1 MSLHNILEAIY
12 AEGNSQVHEIEAR
25 AFTQCSEIIADAHLE
40 SEKIKAEV
48 RAKTIAPA
56 YKERAR
62 IIQKARLEALQ
73 IIGDAREELVDTAL
87 SHVHEQLASIRTDNA
102 YPMILRKLLQ
112 ESLTELKGSL
122 TNKGKIKLEA
132 DPRDK
137 VVLKD
142 ILNDLN
148 LDFSIC
154 YTLDC
159 WGGVI
164 AKSEDDCIVVINTLE
179 TRLERATP
187 YLRCYLAALF
197 ESEGDDVIVNH
208 VSEGALV
215 ST

>member
-1 MSLHNILEAIY
+1 MSLYTILEAIN
-12 AEGNSQVHEIEAR
+12 AEGEAQVQKIEAR
-25 AFTQCSEIIADAHLE
+25 AFTQCSEILADAHLE

-48 RAKTIAPA
+48 RAKTTTPA

-73 IIGDAREELVDTAL
+73 IVGDAREELVDTAL
-87 SHVHEQLASIRTDNA
+87 DQVHGRLASIRTDNA

-112 ESLTELKGSL
+112 EALTELKGSL

-132 DPRDK
+132 DPRDR

-142 ILNDLN
+142 ILNDLK
-148 LDFSIC
+148 LDLSVC
-154 YTLDC
+154 YPLDC

-179 TRLERATP
+179 TRLKRATP

-197 ESEGDDVIVNH
+197 ENEGDDVVVNH
-208 VSEGALV
+208 VSERALI

>member
-1 MSLHNILEAIY
+1 MSLHHILEAIE
-12 AEGNSQVHEIEAR
+12 AEGDAQVYEIEAQT
-25 AFTQCSEIIADAHLE
+25 FTQCSEIIADAHLV

-48 RAKTIAPA
+48 RAKEIAPA

-87 SHVHEQLASIRTDNA
+87 GQVHARLASIRTDNA
-102 YPMILRKLLQ
+102 YPIILRKLLQ
-112 ESLTELKGSL
+112 ESLTELNNSL
-122 TNKGKIKLEA
+122 SDNDKIKLEA
-132 DPRDK
+132 DARDRDM
-137 VVLKD
+137 LKD
-142 ILNDLN
+142 ILTDLK
-148 LDFSIC
+148 LDFSVR

-197 ESEGDDVIVNH
+197 ESEGDDIAVNQ
-208 VSEGALV
+208 VSERAFV
-215 ST
+215 SA

>member
-1 MSLHNILEAIY
+1 MSLHHILEAIE
-12 AEGNSQVHEIEAR
+12 AEGDAQVYEIEAQT
-25 AFTQCSEIIADAHLE
+25 FTQCSEIIADAHLV
-40 SEKIKAEV
+40 SEKIKAKV
-48 RAKTIAPA
+48 RAKEIAPA

-87 SHVHEQLASIRTDNA
+87 GQVHARLASIRTDNA
-102 YPMILRKLLQ
+102 YPIILRKLLQ
-112 ESLTELKGSL
+112 ESLTELNNSL
-122 TNKGKIKLEA
+122 SDNDKIKLKA
-132 DPRDK
+132 DARDRDM
-137 VVLKD
+137 LKD
-142 ILNDLN
+142 ILTDLK
-148 LDFSIC
+148 LDFSVR

-197 ESEGDDVIVNH
+197 ESEGDDIAVNQ
-208 VSEGALV
+208 VSERAFV
-215 ST
+215 SA